1 MKLATLKQLQLIFFI
16 QDNKCNVNLYINVR
30 FQRSFVIH
38 FCDGIEN
45 SHKTTT
51 GT

>member
-1 MKLATLKQLQLIFFI
+1 MKMATLKQLQRIILI
-16 QDNKCNVNLYINVR
+16 QDNKCNVYLYINVR
-30 FQRSFVIH
+30 FQRSFVID

-51 GT
+51 CT